1 VDRNMRTYK
10 IMQEKVQK
18 FNDNREIQDLVK
30 EIHGAN
36 PGHKGMMAR
45 FSKEQAKKLKEMA
58 FDVNALAARR
68 LPYERLDQLVTEL
81 LLGVL

>member
-1 VDRNMRTYK
+1 MRTFK
-10 IMQEKVQK
+10 IMKTKVQQ
-18 FNDNREIQDLVK
+18 FDENREIQSLLK

-36 PGHKGMMAR
+36 PGLKGMMAKY
-45 FSKEQAKKLKEMA
+45 SKDQAKKLREIS
-58 FDVNALAARR
+58 FDVAALTNRK